1 MCCALTACA
10 GSAAP
15 TLVSKA
21 DTPDS
26 GISNPVGLAP
36 SYEAG
41 AEPDPS
47 QRGPCETTFQ
57 AIARGIFEPT
67 SCVRGLCHTT
77 PGPDLPAAGLDL
89 TPEDA
94 YQYLVGVP
102 ARAPLE
108 QPLLRVAPGD
118 EMSSFLYLKLL
129 AAEPGGPAL
138 PGGGGATMPLG
149 LPPLAASQMT
159 LLKLWI
165 RAGAPETGVV
175 DGTQSQVDDCQRAS
189 N

>member
-1 MCCALTACA
+1 MGCALAACA
-10 GSAAP
+10 ASAAP
-15 TLVSKA
+15 TLASKT
-21 DTPDS
+21 DRPDS
-26 GISNPVGLAP
+26 GFSNPIGLAP
-36 SYEAG
+36 SYEGG
-41 AEPDPS
+41 AEPEPS
-47 QRGPCETTFQ
+47 ERGPCETTFQ
-57 AIARGIFEPT
+57 AIARGIFDRT

-89 TPEDA
+89 TPDDA

-108 QPLLRVAPGD
+108 LPLLRVAPGD
-118 EMSSFLYLKLL
+118 ELSSFLYLKLL
-129 AAEPGGPAL
+129 AAEPEGAAL
-138 PGGGGATMPLG
+138 PAGGGVAMPLG

-165 RAGAPETGVV
+165 RGGAPETGVV
-175 DGTQSQVDDCQRAS
+175 DGTQSEVDDCQRAS